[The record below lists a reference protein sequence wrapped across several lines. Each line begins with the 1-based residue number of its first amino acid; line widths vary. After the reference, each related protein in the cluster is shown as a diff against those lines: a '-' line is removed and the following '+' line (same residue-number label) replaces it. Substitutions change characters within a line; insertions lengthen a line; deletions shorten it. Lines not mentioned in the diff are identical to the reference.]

1 VDGDTHLDVVMHGTR
16 YRHVSAETPL
26 TLWERVTNALKKML
40 QPIADVMQKHDR
52 LAAARTEARV
62 SQRFTADFRHLL
74 PPGYFLINWRVTS
87 PKFRAWHTL
96 EADFIPDF
104 EALGGCGRKRCPAIS
119 TSR

>member
-1 VDGDTHLDVVMHGTR
+1 M
-16 YRHVSAETPL
+16 SAETPL

-87 PKFRAWHTL
+87 LKFRAWHTL
-96 EADFIPDF
+96 EADFIRDF
-104 EALGGCGRKRCPAIS
+104 EAPDGRGRKRCPAIS